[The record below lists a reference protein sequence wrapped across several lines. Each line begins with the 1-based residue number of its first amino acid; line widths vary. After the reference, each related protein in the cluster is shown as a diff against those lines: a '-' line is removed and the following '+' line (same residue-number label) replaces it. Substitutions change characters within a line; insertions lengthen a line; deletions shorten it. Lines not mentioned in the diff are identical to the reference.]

1 MYLEIDE
8 VKCENIDRI
17 EFDDVAMEIVLTDE
31 KVYERIKRWLKS
43 NEIDY
48 DCREDQY
55 FANLI
60 EGEEHESVIDRAIA
74 LLYTK
79 LRTRDFEFTD
89 EERELLEDAFVIV
102 SDQ

>member
-1 MYLEIDE
+1 MYLERDE

-60 EGEEHESVIDRAIA
+60 EYVIRI
-74 LLYTK
+74 TWW
-79 LRTRDFEFTD
+79 
-89 EERELLEDAFVIV
+89 
-102 SDQ
+102 